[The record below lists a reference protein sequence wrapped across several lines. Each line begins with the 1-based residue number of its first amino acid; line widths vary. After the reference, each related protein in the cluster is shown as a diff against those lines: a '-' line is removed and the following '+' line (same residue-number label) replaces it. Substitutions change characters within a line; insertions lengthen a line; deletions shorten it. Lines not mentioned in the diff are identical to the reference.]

1 MFKTVISA
9 RGDSLCI
16 KSCSGKA
23 EKVVFTQ
30 ILDERGE
37 HVLVE
42 RPSEKY
48 SLYYEIQKYADEC
61 DINCI
66 IARYMNGDLNALN
79 KKQGMYGDF
88 VAVPSS
94 YREYLDVAL
103 KAQMIFNQLP
113 ADERAKFGS
122 VEQFIMSFDK
132 TDDIKK
138 PVEDPVEQK
147 EVTDNDT
154 EE

>member
-9 RGDSLCI
+9 RGDSLCV
-16 KSCSGKA
+16 KTCPGKA

-30 ILDERGE
+30 ILNDKGE
-37 HVLVE
+37 HVLIE

-48 SLYYEIQKYADEC
+48 SLYYEIQKHADEC

-66 IARYMNGDLNALN
+66 IARYMNGDVNALN
-79 KKQGMYGDF
+79 KVQGMYGDF

-94 YREYLDVAL
+94 YREYLDAAL
-103 KAQMIFNQLP
+103 KAQMIFNQLS
-113 ADERAKFGS
+113 AEERAKYGS

-132 TDDIKK
+132 VADEKT
-138 PVEDPVEQK
+138 VEDPVEKK
-147 EVTDNDT
+147 EVIDNDT

>member
-1 MFKTVISA
+1 MS
-9 RGDSLCI
+9 I
-16 KSCSGKA
+16 KSCPGKA

-30 ILDERGE
+30 ILDDRGE
-37 HVLVE
+37 HILIE

-66 IARYMNGDLNALN
+66 IARYMNGDVNALN
-79 KKQGMYGDF
+79 KVQGMYGDF

-94 YREYLDVAL
+94 YREYLDAAL

-113 ADERAKFGS
+113 AEERAKFGS

-132 TDDIKK
+132 AAVAEK
-138 PVEDPVEQK
+138 PVEDPVVEK
-147 EVTDNDT
+147 EVVENGT

>member
-1 MFKTVISA
+1 MFKTIISA
-9 RGDSLCI
+9 RGDSLSI
-16 KSCSGKA
+16 KSCPGKA

-37 HVLVE
+37 HVLIE

-61 DINCI
+61 DINSI

-79 KKQGMYGDF
+79 KVQGMYGDF

-94 YREYLDVAL
+94 YREYLDAAL
-103 KAQMIFNQLP
+103 KAQMIFNSLP
-113 ADERAKFGS
+113 AEERAKFGS

-132 TDDIKK
+132 AEVSEKTVD
-138 PVEDPVEQK
+138 ESVEQK
-147 EVTDNDT
+147 EVVKDDT
-154 EE
+154 QE